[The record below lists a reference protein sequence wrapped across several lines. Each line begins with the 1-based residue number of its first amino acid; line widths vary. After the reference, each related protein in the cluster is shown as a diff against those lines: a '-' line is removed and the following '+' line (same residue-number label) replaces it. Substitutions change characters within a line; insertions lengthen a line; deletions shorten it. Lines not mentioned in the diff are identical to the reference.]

1 MAVPSFINSDG
12 TPTKDGENLI
22 EWIEAQFRDIDAAN
36 DITSLNRM
44 SGPIADYYVNVYKL
58 KAMTPARWLGEHS
71 RSFAPSAWGIM
82 KFIEEQA
89 AVEQRN
95 AETATKADAVASEL
109 EVLRAQL
116 AEAVA
121 EINALKEASK
131 VDAVEDA
138 EPEAKPRKSRKAKAA
153 VDPDPDPEEGDDE
166 GEDAASEA

>member
-1 MAVPSFINSDG
+1 MAVPAFLNSDN

-36 DITSLNRM
+36 DVYALNRM

-58 KAMTPARWLGEHS
+58 RALTPARWLGEHAN
-71 RSFAPSAWGIM
+71 SFAPSAYGIM

-89 AVEQRN
+89 ATEQRN
-95 AETATKADAVASEL
+95 AETATKADAVAAEL
-109 EVLRAQL
+109 ETLKAAL

-121 EINALKEASK
+121 EIAALKEAK
-131 VDAVEDA
+131 VTVTVEDDEPKRKGRKAKSAVEP
-138 EPEAKPRKSRKAKAA
+138 EPEA
-153 VDPDPDPEEGDDE
+153 EEGDDE